1 MNNFLK
7 VEANVA
13 EAKNSKQQ
21 NEVQLDKQ
29 MSDLKENFSSFMQDV
44 QGQLN
49 QLQQE
54 VKSVNKE

>member
-1 MNNFLK
+1 M
-7 VEANVA
+7 A